1 MRALLPLQAEQAAL
15 FESVRAGAQSVEPA
29 TAVRQSSLMS
39 IRFRE
44 KGVSMAGRKGRAVAS
59 LVAVLIVGGILS
71 GCSKEYN
78 DKRGKGDA
86 PVQGRMGDNTAA
98 EVFNMPDGFGNLATK
113 CVGHGFRAYVTT
125 NASGPSN
132 VEIVPDKTCAS

>member
-1 MRALLPLQAEQAAL
+1 M
-15 FESVRAGAQSVEPA
+15 V
-29 TAVRQSSLMS
+29 
-39 IRFRE
+39 
-44 KGVSMAGRKGRAVAS
+44 GRKGRAVAS
-59 LVAVLIVGGILS
+59 LIAVLIAGGLIG

-86 PVQGRMGDNTAA
+86 PVQGRRGDNTAA

-132 VEIVPDKTCAS
+132 VQIAPDKTCAS